1 MRTRKLLAAC
11 LLAVTALLT
20 TSCETAKQVLGNEQM
35 QQLMKNVIV
44 NMMGQRG
51 TTYSYTGEGTQ
62 QQLTL
67 KAGGTA
73 FQDYNETT
81 KSAAFK
87 GALPVTINNTTAN
100 ITIPTMKVGNGT
112 ISALTISNMVLAQ
125 DNAGTKISVGDNSMI
140 DGTYT
145 VDGTAY
151 KASNLYIDA
160 LITSQQLNVTLMSI
174 YFGDKGEQVVN
185 VTFNGTAP
193 EQK

>member
-1 MRTRKLLAAC
+1 MKRRTLLAAC
-11 LLAVTALLT
+11 LLAATALLT
-20 TSCETAKQVLGNEQM
+20 TSCETAKQVLANEQM
-35 QQLMKNVIV
+35 QMLMKNVIV

-51 TTYSYTGEGTQ
+51 TTYSYTGQGTQ

-81 KSAAFK
+81 KAAAFK
-87 GALPVTINNTTAN
+87 GTLPVTINNTTAN

-145 VDGTAY
+145 VGGTAY